1 METNFISAENLDQY
15 VNRNIKP
22 RDSIT
27 NQDNFLEIVKI
38 VMETNEKFQRLME
51 AGRLISADGSIDGE
65 NFNLIKKEV
74 TRIFQQKKGKG
85 ISFMETE
92 DLEEAIANYICS

>member
-74 TRIFQQKKGKG
+74 TRIFQQKNEKEFLLWKQK
-85 ISFMETE
+85 I
-92 DLEEAIANYICS
+92 